1 MGRQGELITKRLRRL
16 ARALVDDV
24 DSADGLVLD
33 TLSAAEERPSDLYGL
48 FALMIQRRRSRPPVA
63 YRRRRPHGQADV
75 VRAFEA
81 LPLQDR
87 EVMALAIIEEL
98 AYEDAARV
106 LDIPTEQFLVRL
118 TQARTAFG
126 RLADGERHVVLR
138 LVK

>member
-1 MGRQGELITKRLRRL
+1 MGRQGEIITKRLRRL

-24 DSADGLVLD
+24 DSADQIVLE
-33 TLSAAEERPSDLYGL
+33 TLGAAEETPSDLHGL
-48 FALMIQRRRSRPPVA
+48 FAILIARRRSRA
-63 YRRRRPHGQADV
+63 LATLRRRRPAGQADI
-75 VRAFEA
+75 VRAFES

-87 EVMALAIIEEL
+87 EVMALAVIEEL
-98 AYEDAARV
+98 PYEDAARI
-106 LDIPTEQFLVRL
+106 LDIPTETFLARL